1 MINIRDAAVRKHV
14 CDDKIKNQKRK
25 RKIGHEIYLIYITNT

>member
-1 MINIRDAAVRKHV
+1 VRKHV

-25 RKIGHEIYLIYITNT
+25 RKIGHEIDLIYITNT

>member
-14 CDDKIKNQKRK
+14 CDDKIKNQKK
-25 RKIGHEIYLIYITNT
+25 EKYDMK